1 VAISSIAGVWL
12 VSLTVLTAIVAF
24 TIFPGRVYLW
34 RIWYYTLPGIQGIR
48 AMARMGILLLIPAGT
63 ALAILVHR
71 YRHRPRWRWVVLV
84 GAILCCCEQMRLQS
98 AYDGELFQRR
108 TSLIQ
113 ERVSEECQAFFVSA
127 QSPDEPSYLSVMD
140 AMWASML
147 TGVPV
152 INGHS
157 GVYPDNDLFWHP
169 VIRKEDDIDRLE
181 RALDAWCD
189 RHGLDRARVC
199 WIRIELPTK

>member
-1 VAISSIAGVWL
+1 
-12 VSLTVLTAIVAF
+12 
-24 TIFPGRVYLW
+24 
-34 RIWYYTLPGIQGIR
+34 
-48 AMARMGILLLIPAGT
+48 M
-63 ALAILVHR
+63 
-71 YRHRPRWRWVVLV
+71 
-84 GAILCCCEQMRLQS
+84 
-98 AYDGELFQRR
+98 
-108 TSLIQ
+108 IQ

-189 RHGLDRARVC
+189 RHGLDRARVW